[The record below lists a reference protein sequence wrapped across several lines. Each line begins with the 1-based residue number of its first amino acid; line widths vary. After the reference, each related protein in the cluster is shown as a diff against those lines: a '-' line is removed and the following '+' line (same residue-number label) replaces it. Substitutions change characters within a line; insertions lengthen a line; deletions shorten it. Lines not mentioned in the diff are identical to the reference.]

1 MRRVLAAGGVVQ
13 DSRGRFL
20 LVLRANPPE
29 AGRWTVPGGRVEPGE
44 SLEAA
49 AVREVRE
56 ETGIHIR
63 VTHEAWTLDMPSDSL
78 VYEVHD
84 FVAEPVGGELVAGD
98 DAGDAG
104 WFTVTEM
111 RELPLTD
118 DLLGYLERAGLV
130 DP

>member
-1 MRRVLAAGGVVQ
+1 M
-13 DSRGRFL
+13 
-20 LVLRANPPE
+20 
-29 AGRWTVPGGRVEPGE
+29 VEPGE

-63 VTHEAWTLDMPSDSL
+63 VTHEAWTLDMPSDGL

-84 FVAEPVGGELVAGD
+84 FVAEPIGGELVAGD